1 MGRRE
6 RDRERRA
13 TEAEESWTRGC
24 QLSERKF
31 KNLRLAL
38 RGGKMR
44 MEGRMDSTFQAG
56 TQL

>member
-1 MGRRE
+1 MVRRE
-6 RDRERRA
+6 RDREPRA

-24 QLSERKF
+24 EPSERKF

-44 MEGRMDSTFQAG
+44 MEERRDSTFQTG